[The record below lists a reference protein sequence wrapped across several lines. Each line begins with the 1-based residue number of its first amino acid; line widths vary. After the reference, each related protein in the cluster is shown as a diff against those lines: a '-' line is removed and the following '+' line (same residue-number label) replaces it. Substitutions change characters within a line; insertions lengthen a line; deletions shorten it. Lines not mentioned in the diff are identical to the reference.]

1 MREACL
7 VSRATDKLKKEE
19 GLQSNPLKDIGS
31 RKIKMISPKKYV
43 NLFFS
48 VFILLF
54 LSLIH
59 SFLTAKDLPW
69 VCKTLEPK
77 QSEVI

>member
-19 GLQSNPLKDIGS
+19 GLQSNPLKDFGS
-31 RKIKMISPKKYV
+31 RKIKTISPKNMLIY
-43 NLFFS
+43 FS

-69 VCKTLEPK
+69 VRKTLEPK

>member
-43 NLFFS
+43 NLFFCVYPS
-48 VFILLF
+48 FSI
-54 LSLIH
+54 SIH

-69 VCKTLEPK
+69 VRKTLEPK
-77 QSEVI
+77 QNEVI